1 MNTAKTIAAFTL
13 GCKVNAY
20 DTQAMLELFQ
30 NKGYQVVDFTE
41 KAGVYLINTCTVTN
55 LGDKKSR
62 QLIRRA
68 VSQNPEAVVVAA
80 GCYAQVAPDELS
92 GIEGVNLVIGTKDR
106 NKIVELVE
114 SYEGESPV
122 CRVYDI
128 QTEKI
133 FEPLNINRLRD
144 RTRAFVKIQEG
155 CENFCSYCIVPY
167 ARGPVRSR
175 PLADIINEVRT
186 LAAHG
191 FQEIVLAGIQV
202 SSYGKDLKRTD
213 LLDVIEQAHLQEG
226 IRRIRLSSV
235 EPGLFTPDFM
245 SSLSKLPKIC
255 DHFHLSL
262 QSGCD
267 RTLKR
272 MNRRYTA
279 SEYADTVRE
288 LRRLY
293 PDVSLTTDVIVGFPG
308 ESENDFLESYSFI
321 KDMALSKLHVFPY
334 SRKKGT
340 KASAMPEQIS
350 PEIKKDRLN
359 RMLALDKEL
368 SARYL
373 ERFIGRELD
382 LLFETR
388 SRTGYY
394 EGHTTNYCKVSCES
408 EEDLRGRVVPVK
420 ILSLNENLLIGCIL
434 L

>member
-128 QTEKI
+128 QSEKI

-293 PDVSLTTDVIVGFPG
+293 PGVSLTTDVIVGFPG

>member
-128 QTEKI
+128 QSEKI

-279 SEYADTVRE
+279 SEYADTVKE

-293 PDVSLTTDVIVGFPG
+293 PGVSLTTDVIVGFPG

>member
-128 QTEKI
+128 QSEKI

-293 PDVSLTTDVIVGFPG
+293 PGVSLTTDVIVGFPG

-373 ERFIGRELD
+373 ERFIGRDLD

>member
-128 QTEKI
+128 QSEKI

-293 PDVSLTTDVIVGFPG
+293 PGVSLTTDVIVGFPG

-394 EGHTTNYCKVSCES
+394 EGHTTNYCKVSCKS

>member
-279 SEYADTVRE
+279 SEYADTVKE

-293 PDVSLTTDVIVGFPG
+293 PGVSLTTDVIVGFPG

>member
-293 PDVSLTTDVIVGFPG
+293 PGVSLTTDVIVGFPG

>member
-279 SEYADTVRE
+279 SEYADTVKE

>member
-394 EGHTTNYCKVSCES
+394 EGHTTNYCKVSCKS

>member
-293 PDVSLTTDVIVGFPG
+293 PGVSLTTDVIVGFPG

-394 EGHTTNYCKVSCES
+394 EGHTTNYCKVSCKS